1 MSICLCLRPEEEI
14 VDDYD
19 AIFGEEEPT
28 PTAQNMVAFGEDAI
42 SDTQT
47 EADVQNLE
55 GKHKIPLQTMKE
67 QLLGTV
73 SLMHSLMT
81 SDVECDLRITVFQ
94 QQASSNKINKAL
106 DSNGC

>member
-1 MSICLCLRPEEEI
+1 MSVYLCLRPEEEI

-73 SLMHSLMT
+73 SLLVYRFLLIKFIQCYDFLLNHSLET
-81 SDVECDLRITVFQ
+81 
-94 QQASSNKINKAL
+94 
-106 DSNGC
+106 